1 MFRTDQEYEEDMQSD
16 YENQLPIFEKVNP
29 LRRRIGNSDGN
40 SNESEDSGVDERE
53 LEQLLGQAAKR
64 PAMKMYADEIEE
76 QQSARR

>member
-1 MFRTDQEYEEDMQSD
+1 MQSD
-16 YENQLPIFEKVNP
+16 YENQFPIFEKVVP
-29 LRRRIGNSDGN
+29 HRRRFGNSDGN

-53 LEQLLGQAAKR
+53 LEQLLGQASKR